1 MRHKGHARHY
11 DKLAPDERF
20 ALDVL
25 AMARGDKEESD
36 LLTRTCPR
44 FEYTMNERGFTG
56 RWLGAMD
63 MTLRM
68 YIEIAAYLERIRT
81 IDVVRAIL
89 PYSETSARDS
99 VFDAYLD
106 GHAAGARHAWSEAH
120 KEGEA
125 PEWPPGLDE
134 EALKSRVDPWITI
147 LPEILDKVERQQAT
161 HALSLWR
168 GFGAFCEE
176 SVGVEAGALLKVVLE
191 AGVERIKE
199 LEAHAERLELEPEA
213 ESVEE
218 IREGLAEVWGVVE
231 KRGA

>member
-1 MRHKGHARHY
+1 MRLNGHARHY
-11 DKLAPDERF
+11 DNLAPDERF

-44 FEYTMNERGFTG
+44 FDYTMNERGFTG

-68 YIEIAAYLERIRT
+68 YLEIAAYLPQIKT
-81 IDVVRAIL
+81 IEVVRAIL
-89 PYSETSARDS
+89 PYSETFARDS

-106 GHAAGARHAWSEAH
+106 GHAAGARHAWSEAD

-125 PEWPPGLDE
+125 PEWPPRVDE
-134 EALKSRVDPWITI
+134 ETLKSRVDPWISI

-161 HALSLWR
+161 HALTLWR

-176 SVGVEAGALLKVVLE
+176 SVGVEAGALVKVVLE
-191 AGVERIKE
+191 AGVERTEE
-199 LEAHAERLELEPEA
+199 LEALAERLELEPDA
-213 ESVEE
+213 ETVEE
-218 IREGLAEVWGVVE
+218 IREGLEEAWRVVE